1 MITDNKIELSLGL
14 GLTLTFYKLKE
25 ENYNK
30 MCAGDYSVALPVVYE
45 GEKMWAFRDDYGYTA
60 LPMNSWVVSINGK
73 ALQRVPDEFLSML
86 KELDKENNKW
96 QIKNR

>member
-30 MCAGDYSVALPVVYE
+30 MCVGDYSVALPVVYQ
-45 GEKMWAFRDDYGYTA
+45 GKKMWAFRDDYGYTA

-73 ALQRVPDEFLSML
+73 ALQRIPDEFLPML
-86 KELDKENNKW
+86 KELDKENK
-96 QIKNR
+96 Q